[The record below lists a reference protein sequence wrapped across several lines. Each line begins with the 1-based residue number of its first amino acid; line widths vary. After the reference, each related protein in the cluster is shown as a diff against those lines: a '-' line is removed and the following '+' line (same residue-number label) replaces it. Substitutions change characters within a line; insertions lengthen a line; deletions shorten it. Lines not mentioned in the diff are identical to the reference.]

1 MASLKPEQLQ
11 LLDSQREVH
20 LQTPS
25 QRLPIWAVV
34 TDGEAYIRSYKGPG
48 GAWYK
53 RALRDGTVVIDGAS
67 YTVEPEHDEWVI
79 EKVSQAFRDKYGARS
94 PRPTEGMVSAAVA
107 ATTLRLT

>member
-1 MASLKPEQLQ
+1 MDHAALEH
-11 LLDSQREVH
+11 LDTTVEVH
-20 LQTPS
+20 VQTPTK
-25 QRLPIWAVV
+25 QLPIWAVV

-67 YTVEPEHDEWVI
+67 YAVVPEHDDWVN
-79 EKVSQAFRDKYGARS
+79 EQVSQAFRDKYGARS
-94 PRPTEGMVSAAVA
+94 PRPTEGMVSPEVA